1 MKLKRKLFAGIVAM
15 GSIAGVL
22 VASGPTSAHV
32 SVYVAGSSGI
42 AINTDAANATYVVSF
57 APGHGCSGPRTTA
70 NPDGVYD
77 TTSVEVF
84 LPRTDT
90 GGFIFPEVR
99 VVNQGEYRAT
109 IKTVADPTNATK
121 KRASSIVFDEFV
133 LPAVNGYPARDTIML
148 DIAVKLPTFAA
159 LKAAGYSI
167 AAGSPST
174 AVGAKIY
181 FPTMQYCDVSGQ
193 GVGKQAATS
202 TPAAVTD
209 TTDPICN
216 ENDAVQT
223 TLYDNWQTDGNTP
236 NLTIGIALGTA
247 SVPSLEFTGNKPTA
261 KAESAAKYCSFAD
274 GVNTRG
280 LTLQG
285 SFTARATK
293 KGLRVIVDASPA
305 LVGRVYSVA
314 TAAGVV
320 IGKGTLDE
328 RGDLAVTLTKKVAK
342 KVKAGTSLRLF
353 DGTTLLAAATV
364 A

>member
-1 MKLKRKLFAGIVAM
+1 MKLRNHLFAGIIAM
-15 GSIAGVL
+15 GSIAGL
-22 VASGPTSAHV
+22 FVASEPASAHV
-32 SVYVAGSSGI
+32 GVYVAGSSGL

-90 GGFIFPEVR
+90 GAFIFPEVR
-99 VVNQGEYRAT
+99 AVDKGGYRAT
-109 IKTVADPTNATK
+109 IKTVADPTDATK
-121 KRASSIVFDEFV
+121 KRANSIVFDQFV
-133 LPAVNGYPARDTIML
+133 LPAINGYPARDTIML

-181 FPTMQYCDVSGQ
+181 FPTMQYCDVAGQ

-216 ENDAVQT
+216 ANDAVQT

-236 NLTIGIALGTA
+236 NLTIGTALGTA
-247 SVPSLEFTGNKPTA
+247 STASLEFTGNKPTA
-261 KAESAAKYCSFAD
+261 KAESAATYCSFAG

-280 LTLQG
+280 LSLQG
-285 SFTARATK
+285 YFTARATK
-293 KGLRVIVDASPA
+293 KGLRVIVDASPSLA
-305 LVGRVYSVA
+305 GKMYSVA
-314 TAAGVV
+314 TATGAV
-320 IGKGTLDE
+320 IGKGVLDE
-328 RGDLAVTLTKKVAK
+328 RGDLAVTLTKKAAK
-342 KVKAGTSLRLF
+342 KVKVGTSLRLL